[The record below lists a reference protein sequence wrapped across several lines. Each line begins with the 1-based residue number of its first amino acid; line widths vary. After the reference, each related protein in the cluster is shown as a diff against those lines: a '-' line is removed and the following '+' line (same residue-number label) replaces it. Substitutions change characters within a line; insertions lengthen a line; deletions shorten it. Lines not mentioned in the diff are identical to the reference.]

1 MKQNSIINQEKTPIV
16 YIDETIS
23 RIGCSIIEQDNRYIK
38 IKANGDKIT
47 LSNFIIVPIEM
58 VQMDNE
64 AQFKVE
70 FHTISNKLITKI
82 LYTSDFTS
90 TSKFKSAL
98 NRNSIDL
105 IYQGNDHDL
114 EIIKD
119 IISKK
124 PYAVKTG
131 VNFVGMFKKASQY
144 VFVSDTKSI
153 DKNDSIVD
161 DVVIMETAKCISTE
175 LTEVQPIDSFGLAQ
189 LSKFLFK
196 FNILPITAT
205 IIGFSA
211 SCFLKEKLWQ
221 SGRIKHNYLIITGE
235 SGSGKSET
243 VENVIMPIFAATNC
257 TISSGQIT
265 RFVNARMSSSSNL
278 IPMIITEYKPT
289 KLNKNRMD
297 EISDLLRNAYDR
309 TPAYRGRP
317 DLILNEYLPLA
328 PIILVGEMGFDETA
342 IKERSLEVLFSKAN
356 IRDEVIQG
364 RFKLLKH
371 RKRELRMLGRSLLNQ
386 ALKIEPD
393 ELIRRHRAI
402 ENRINLSLPSRVK
415 NSIANCMQGL
425 LLLKDVYDSLNMNFE
440 KQIGYSIQELFNSVL
455 SGVYDYLLDGQNEA
469 KGSIEKVLEV
479 ICRMEESGVLIRGN
493 DYQVINQGTELAL
506 NISPLYDKFTKYVR
520 EHNILDVEV
529 LSLPQFRKQLRTK
542 EYFNDYKTVRFNTAN
557 SADKPVKAYTLDIAK
572 LREILDISALVE

>member
-1 MKQNSIINQEKTPIV
+1 
-16 YIDETIS
+16 
-23 RIGCSIIEQDNRYIK
+23 
-38 IKANGDKIT
+38 
-47 LSNFIIVPIEM
+47 M

-479 ICRMEESGVLIRGN
+479 ICRMEELGVLIRGN

>member
-1 MKQNSIINQEKTPIV
+1 MKQNSIINQEKAPIV
-16 YIDETIS
+16 YIDEAIS
-23 RIGCSIIEQDNRYIK
+23 RVGCSIIEQDNRYIK
-38 IKANGDKIT
+38 IKANGDKVT

>member
-1 MKQNSIINQEKTPIV
+1 MKQNSIINQEKAPVI
-16 YIDETIS
+16 YIDEVLS
-23 RIGCSIIEQDNRYIK
+23 RVGSSIIEQDNRYIK
-38 IKANGDKIT
+38 IKANGDKVT
-47 LSNFIIVPIEM
+47 LTNFIIIPIEM

-70 FHTISNKLITKI
+70 FHTTSNKLITKI
-82 LYTSDFTS
+82 LYTSDFSS

-119 IISKK
+119 IVSRK

-131 VNFVGMFKKASQY
+131 VSYIGIVKKESQY
-144 VFVSDTKSI
+144 IFVSDTKAI
-153 DKNDSIVD
+153 DKNDNIVD
-161 DVVIMETAKCISTE
+161 DIVIMENSKCIGTG
-175 LTEVQPIDSFGLAQ
+175 LAEVQPIDNIGLAQ
-189 LSKFLFK
+189 LSKLLFN

-205 IIGFSA
+205 IIGFCA

-265 RFVNARMSSSSNL
+265 RFVNARMSASSNL

-317 DLILNEYLPLA
+317 DLILNEYQPLT
-328 PIILVGEMGFDETA
+328 PIIIVGEMGFDETA
-342 IKERSLEVLFSKAN
+342 IRERSLEVLFSKAN
-356 IRDEVIQG
+356 IRDEIIQR
-364 RFKLLKH
+364 RFKMLK
-371 RKRELRMLGRSLLNQ
+371 RRSRELRMLGRSLLNQ

-402 ENRINLSLPSRVK
+402 EERINLSLPSRVK

-440 KQIGYSIQELFNSVL
+440 KQVGYSIQELFNSVL
-455 SGVYDYLLDGQNEA
+455 SGVHDYLLDGQNEA
-469 KGSIEKVLEV
+469 KGSIEKILEV

-542 EYFNDYKTVRFNTAN
+542 EYFCDYKTVRFNTAN

>member
-1 MKQNSIINQEKTPIV
+1 MKQNNIINQEKAPVV
-16 YIDETIS
+16 YIDEVLS
-23 RIGCSIIEQDNRYIK
+23 RVGSSIIEQDNRYIK
-38 IKANGDKIT
+38 IKANGDKVT
-47 LSNFIIVPIEM
+47 LTNFIINPIEM

-70 FHTISNKLITKI
+70 FHTTSNKLITRI
-82 LYTSDFTS
+82 LYTSDFSS

-98 NRNSIDL
+98 NRNGIDL
-105 IYQGNDHDL
+105 MYQGNEHDL

-119 IISKK
+119 IVSRK

-131 VNFVGMFKKASQY
+131 VSYIGIVKKELQY
-144 VFVSDTKSI
+144 IFVSDTKTI
-153 DKNDSIVD
+153 DKNGNIIDN
-161 DVVIMETAKCISTE
+161 IMLMQNSKCINTE
-175 LTEVQPIDSFGLAQ
+175 LTEMLPINNVGLAQ
-189 LSKFLFK
+189 LSKLLFN

-205 IIGFSA
+205 IIGYCG

-221 SGRIKHNYLIITGE
+221 KGRIKHNYLIITGE

-243 VENVIMPIFAATNC
+243 VENVIMPIFATTNC

-265 RFVNARMSSSSNL
+265 RFVNARMSASSN
-278 IPMIITEYKPT
+278 IVPMIITEYKPS
-289 KLNKNRMD
+289 KLNRNRMD

-317 DLILNEYLPLA
+317 DLILNEYQPLA

-342 IKERSLEVLFSKAN
+342 VKERSLEVLFSKAN
-356 IRDEVIQG
+356 IKDEVVQG
-364 RFKLLKH
+364 WFKMLK
-371 RKRELRMLGRSLLNQ
+371 RRSKELRMLGRSLLNQ
-386 ALKIEPD
+386 ALKIEPE
-393 ELIRRHRAI
+393 ELKERHRTI
-402 ENRINLSLPSRVK
+402 ENKINLNLPSRVK

-425 LLLKDVYDSLNMNFE
+425 LLVKDVYDSLNMNFE
-440 KQIGYSIQELFNSVL
+440 KQVGYSMQELFNAVL
-455 SGVYDYLLDGQNEA
+455 NGAHDYLLDGQNEA

-479 ICRMEESGVLIRGN
+479 ICRMEEAGVLVQGS

-542 EYFNDYKTVRFNTAN
+542 EYFSDYKAVRFNTAN
-557 SADKPVKAYTLDIAK
+557 GADKPVKAYTLDITK
-572 LREILDISALVE
+572 LKEILDISALVE

>member
-1 MKQNSIINQEKTPIV
+1 MKQNSIINQEKAPIV
-16 YIDETIS
+16 YIDEVLS
-23 RIGCSIIEQDNRYIK
+23 RVAYSIIEQDNRYIK
-38 IKANGDKIT
+38 IKANGDKVT
-47 LSNFIIVPIEM
+47 LSNFIIIPIEM

-70 FHTISNKLITKI
+70 FHTTSNKLIKKV

-119 IISKK
+119 IIARKS
-124 PYAVKTG
+124 YDVKTG
-131 VNFVGMFKKASQY
+131 TNYIGMVKNDAQY
-144 VFVSDTKSI
+144 IFVSDTKAI
-153 DKNDSIVD
+153 DKDGNTVNNIVLMD
-161 DVVIMETAKCISTE
+161 NSKCIGTG
-175 LTEVQPIDSFGLAQ
+175 LTEIVPINNVGLAVI
-189 LSKFLFK
+189 SKLLFN
-196 FNILPITAT
+196 FNVLPITAT
-205 IIGFSA
+205 IIGFCG

-221 SGRIKHNYLIITGE
+221 KGRIKHNYLIITGE

-265 RFVNARMSSSSNL
+265 RFVNARMSASSNL

-317 DLILNEYLPLA
+317 DLILNEYQPLA

-356 IRDEVIQG
+356 IRDEIIQS
-364 RFKLLKH
+364 RFKMLKH
-371 RKRELRMLGRSLLNQ
+371 RSRELRMLGRSLLNQ

-402 ENRINLSLPSRVK
+402 EDRINLSLPSRVK

-425 LLLKDVYDSLNMNFE
+425 FLLKDVYDSLNMNFE
-440 KQIGYSIQELFNSVL
+440 KQVGYSIQELFNSVL

>member
-1 MKQNSIINQEKTPIV
+1 
-16 YIDETIS
+16 
-23 RIGCSIIEQDNRYIK
+23 
-38 IKANGDKIT
+38 
-47 LSNFIIVPIEM
+47 
-58 VQMDNE
+58 
-64 AQFKVE
+64 
-70 FHTISNKLITKI
+70 
-82 LYTSDFTS
+82 
-90 TSKFKSAL
+90 
-98 NRNSIDL
+98 
-105 IYQGNDHDL
+105 
-114 EIIKD
+114 
-119 IISKK
+119 
-124 PYAVKTG
+124 
-131 VNFVGMFKKASQY
+131 
-144 VFVSDTKSI
+144 
-153 DKNDSIVD
+153 
-161 DVVIMETAKCISTE
+161 METAKCISTE
-175 LTEVQPIDSFGLAQ
+175 LAEVQPIDSVGLAQ

-317 DLILNEYLPLA
+317 DLILNEYQPLT
-328 PIILVGEMGFDETA
+328 PIIIVGEMGFDETA
-342 IKERSLEVLFSKAN
+342 IRERSLEVLFSKAN
-356 IRDEVIQG
+356 IRDEIIQR
-364 RFKLLKH
+364 RFKMLK
-371 RKRELRMLGRSLLNQ
+371 RRSRELRMLGRSLLNQ

-402 ENRINLSLPSRVK
+402 EERINLSLPSRVK

>member
-1 MKQNSIINQEKTPIV
+1 MKRLRFALKKFEKNMCYT
-16 YIDETIS
+16 
-23 RIGCSIIEQDNRYIK
+23 K
-38 IKANGDKIT
+38 
-47 LSNFIIVPIEM
+47 M

-440 KQIGYSIQELFNSVL
+440 KQIGYSIQELLNSVL

-479 ICRMEESGVLIRGN
+479 ICRMEELGVLIRGN